1 MLLKP
6 AREVRTAS
14 VVVQGKNKGVIWLRT
29 KERND
34 KPLLWGS
41 EAVGKLSCA
50 VNPRFVHLGDGS
62 ALIREF
68 DAYGAH
74 VNKGDALA

>member
-1 MLLKP
+1 M
-6 AREVRTAS
+6 
-14 VVVQGKNKGVIWLRT
+14 VVQGRNQGVIWLRT
-29 KERND
+29 EQRND

-50 VNPRFVHLGDGS
+50 VNLRFLCLGDGS
-62 ALIREF
+62 TLICEF